1 MKRKFLILLFG
12 ISFGLIIAIP
22 AKIKSFTDFIISDV
36 RPQITNEF
44 FQGTTEIREERMSE
58 LYMYDWI
65 DESWRN
71 YLKAVFH
78 YDEEDNLY
86 ILTVYH
92 WDNNNWF
99 YDHKQLLFYDE
110 NNNISN
116 IRIELWNSGWVPY
129 YQFFFEYDENNNKT
143 EQLEQEYEMMSGSWT
158 NTVLYTLDYNEDNL
172 AVQTLEQ
179 NWFDGD
185 WQNNERQSFSYED
198 TNLIQTLVENWN
210 GENWII
216 SFRYSY
222 SYDENDNMIERL
234 KENYLNEEWQNAELL
249 LDSYDENNNL
259 STELIQYWFIDEWFN
274 LDLNSYTYNQEN
286 DISELLYQSWNDESW
301 ENDYKWIYFYEDV
314 SSVEPDEFVT
324 HDFSLSN
331 FPNPF
336 KNSTVISFNIP
347 DKQNNRTRIEIY
359 NVRGEKIRSFPISTD
374 LKSSTKLKSKII
386 WNGTNNS
393 GKKVAAGIYLYRLI
407 IDEKTTINKKCV
419 LLN

>member
-172 AVQTLEQ
+172 VVQTLEQ

-347 DKQNNRTRIEIY
+347 DKQNNRARIEIY
-359 NVRGEKIRSFPISTD
+359 NVRGEKIKEFVILSGVEGNHSQFSIV
-374 LKSSTKLKSKII
+374 